1 MRNAIAEPG
10 GHGGDQDPA
19 ERVRDENDPLERPH
33 VDVGDYGVNGISE
46 RDLGDVRRLGAPT
59 GKVDGERWA
68 VQQWRDAVPDPAAE
82 HRTVE

>member
-33 VDVGDYGVNGISE
+33 VDVGDHRVNGISE
-46 RDLGDVRRLGAPT
+46 RDLGDCPPAWCPDREGRRRTLGGPT
-59 GKVDGERWA
+59 GA
-68 VQQWRDAVPDPAAE
+68 
-82 HRTVE
+82 